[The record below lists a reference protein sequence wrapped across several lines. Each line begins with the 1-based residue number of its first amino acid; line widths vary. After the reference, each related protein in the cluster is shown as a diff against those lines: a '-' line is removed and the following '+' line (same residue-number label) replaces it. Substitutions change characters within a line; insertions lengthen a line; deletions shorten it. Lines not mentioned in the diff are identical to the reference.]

1 MDSSVNAPLR
11 VVGLLS
17 LVYMVYGSTEAAL
30 IEVMIV
36 SEESSESETSG
47 GVFTSVGA
55 VARAEG
61 DVVHFEMDDLCWG
74 TVTKPPLFP
83 HGWVAVISLFDYD
96 SNNAKRQ
103 SEKTKKKRT
112 ATEEPGSDSGYKS
125 CSFVGQASRIL
136 LWGAAAIVF
145 LSEQEDILTEMDG
158 EQQVHRP
165 VIAIFSTYA
174 RRVAQLLRVYDACFL
189 YGII

>member
-125 CSFVGQASRIL
+125 CSFVGQVCKQLVDIICNLLYLQCLVVKCLLQASRIL

-145 LSEQEDILTEMDG
+145 LSEQEDILTE
-158 EQQVHRP
+158 V
-165 VIAIFSTYA
+165 S
-174 RRVAQLLRVYDACFL
+174 
-189 YGII
+189 IIKE